1 MVVMELEGGQQL
13 AKFADGGGKGS
24 KIVKVCQCLKWMG
37 PNSFHFSS
45 NLQTKVPNHSPEHF
59 AFSAPLEPCMH
70 GHEKLH
76 DF

>member
-45 NLQTKVPNHSPEHF
+45 NLQTKVPNHNSDHYSPKEKMLLLVSWHIF
-59 AFSAPLEPCMH
+59 FS
-70 GHEKLH
+70 
-76 DF
+76 